1 VKTHRFIIF
10 TVIGVITVIL
20 TTVIYALKIDFFN
33 SIDLK
38 LKDVRFRTRGDVE
51 PDKRVVIV
59 AIDEKSINELGRWP
73 WDRRVIAK
81 LIENLNSYGAKT
93 IAFDIIF
100 SESSNPESD
109 KALTDAIQKNGNVIA
124 GYFFRSEGETPPK
137 EALMLLE
144 QSRVKIIKT
153 IGNVSEVPVYSY
165 PTVELNIPLIAR
177 SASSAGFFN
186 IIPDT
191 DGILRST
198 NILMLYDGYVYP
210 SLPLAALRHYMGSE
224 IVLEIAD
231 YGVDNLLIGKYRI
244 PCDESGRLTLNYYG
258 RQRIFR
264 TISAVDIIKKRLK
277 PGSLEDSLV
286 FVGATEIGLSDLRAT
301 PVDPV
306 LPGIEVHATVVS
318 NALQNKLL
326 IKDGRVIALDILFI
340 IIFALMLTTSLSL
353 VRRTLAA
360 LILFLA
366 ALGLY
371 YILNH
376 IIFKHYPLNTT
387 VLFPILS
394 ITLSYLGLEAYRNL
408 IEEKQSRFLKKAF
421 TSYVSP
427 DLVSEII
434 KSPDTLKLG
443 GEKREITVLFSDIRG
458 FTSVSERLTPES
470 LVLLLNQY
478 LGPMT
483 NIVLKHRGTLD
494 KYIGDAIMTIYN
506 APLRIEDHAVR
517 ACETAVEMVD
527 KLKEIN
533 DTFRE
538 KDFPEIDIGIGI
550 NTGDAIIGNM
560 GTDIRFDYTA
570 IGDTVNLASR
580 LEGLNKIYG
589 THIIVSEFTYKRV
602 KELTGNSGFKIQD
615 SKLNSSLITHHS
627 SLSFRELDLIKVKG
641 KDKPVTIYEL
651 SITMNEAL
659 IKKFEEALGLY
670 RKQQFKDAQEV
681 FQRLAIEYKD
691 KPSEVF
697 VKRCAEFINNLPPK
711 DWGGLYV
718 EKTK

>member
-1 VKTHRFIIF
+1 MKLHRLFVF
-10 TVIGVITVIL
+10 SGIGIAAAIL
-20 TTVIYALKIDFFN
+20 SVVIYAQKIDFFN
-33 SIDLK
+33 SLDLK
-38 LKDVRFRTRGDVE
+38 LKDVRFRTRGSIE

-191 DGILRST
+191 DGILRAA

-210 SLPLAALRHYMGSE
+210 SLPLAALRHYME
-224 IVLEIAD
+224 REMVLEVAN
-231 YGVDNLLIGKYRI
+231 YGVDNLLIGSYRI

-258 RQRIFR
+258 RQGIFR
-264 TISAVDIIKKRLK
+264 TIPAVDIIKKRLK

-286 FVGATEIGLSDLRAT
+286 FVGATEVGLSDLRAT

-371 YILNH
+371 YITNH
-376 IIFKHYPLNTT
+376 LVFKHYPLNTS
-387 VLFPILS
+387 VLFPLIS
-394 ITLSYLGLEAYRNL
+394 ITLSYLGSEAYRNL
-408 IEEKQSRFLKKAF
+408 IEEKHSRFLKKAF

-427 DLVSEII
+427 ALVGEIM
-434 KSPDTLKLG
+434 KNPDMLKLG
-443 GEKREITVLFSDIRG
+443 GEKRNITVLFSDIRG
-458 FTSVSERLTPES
+458 FTTISEKLTPEA
-470 LVLLLNQY
+470 LVHLLNQY

-483 NIVLKHRGTLD
+483 DIVLQHRGTLD
-494 KYIGDAIMTIYN
+494 KYIGDAIMALYN
-506 APLRIEDHAVR
+506 APLDVEDHPLQ
-517 ACETAVEMVD
+517 ACKSALAMME
-527 KLKEIN
+527 KLKDLN
-533 DTFRE
+533 T
-538 KDFPEIDIGIGI
+538 DFKANGLPKVDIGIGI
-550 NTGDAIIGNM
+550 NTGDVIVGNM
-560 GTDIRFDYTA
+560 GTDVRFDYTA
-570 IGDTVNLASR
+570 MGDTVNLSSR
-580 LEGLNKIYG
+580 LEGMNKIYK
-589 THIIVSEFTYKRV
+589 THIIFTEFTLDKLKTLGLLQQYAG
-602 KELTGNSGFKIQD
+602 ELR
-615 SKLNSSLITHHS
+615 
-627 SLSFRELDLIKVKG
+627 FRELDFIKVKG

-651 SITMNEAL
+651 SATMDGAVA
-659 IKKFEEALGLY
+659 KKFEEALMLY
-670 RKQQFKDAQEV
+670 RKQSFKEALEIFERLDAENG
-681 FQRLAIEYKD
+681 D
-691 KPSEVF
+691 KTAGIFAE
-697 VKRCAEFINNLPPK
+697 RCAEFMESPPGA
-711 DWGGLYV
+711 DWDGVYV
-718 EKTK
+718 AKTK